1 MRVLNIKINENK
13 NSEKNLNKIGA
24 RFAEGKQKMNN
35 LKIKFQECQSFKEKL
50 NNMEQVQTKY

>member
-13 NSEKNLNKIGA
+13 NSEKNLNKFGA

-35 LKIKFQECQSFKEKL
+35 LKIKLQKS
-50 NNMEQVQTKY
+50 